1 MSHYFPLYENIF
13 SLNLFVSTIQ
23 FIINMSEKQ
32 RNKYILRSIIYIYI
46 YLKTSI
52 ITNFKTMINFFY
64 FWL

>member
-13 SLNLFVSTIQ
+13 SLNLFVFTIQ
-23 FIINMSEKQ
+23 FITNMSEKQ

>member
-46 YLKTSI
+46 FK
-52 ITNFKTMINFFY
+52 NFNYYKLQNY
-64 FWL
+64 D